1 MELYGLVLKMLGWM
15 TFVVVVAVII
25 DLWAYHV
32 YHNDP
37 DQLDELFD
45 EEPR

>member
-25 DLWAYHV
+25 DLWAQ
-32 YHNDP
+32 HNDP
-37 DQLDELFD
+37 DQMEDILDD
-45 EEPR
+45 EPR